1 MRKLDV
7 AVVGALVGAFFL
19 LGPGTADAQSW
30 RDQALARGVKL
41 PNPFGI
47 SMSIYTQSQ
56 DYSIDELTLGVQ
68 SIDPAAAKDL
78 KIENTTKAAHLQADY
93 WVLPFL
99 DVYAILGG
107 VRGETKVN
115 LSQVN
120 IGIPLQDLDLKYQ
133 GWLYGAGIVL
143 AYGGEHVFTTLDLNY
158 NSTKLDVETDS
169 VWAWLATPRIGYNF
183 GTVAAYLGAM
193 YQHPQERHKGV
204 FEIPGFGPVPY
215 DVTLGAKDA
224 WSYLAGVN
232 VPIGPHFILTL
243 EGGFGPRTAALVH
256 LDYRFGS

>member
-1 MRKLDV
+1 MRKHDV
-7 AVVGALVGAFFL
+7 TVLGALVGSL
-19 LGPGTADAQSW
+19 LLLAAGSAGAQSM
-30 RDQALARGVKL
+30 REQALARGVKL

-47 SMSIYTQSQ
+47 SMSVYTQSQ

-78 KIENTTKAAHLQADY
+78 KIENTTKAVHLQADY

-99 DVYAILGG
+99 DIYGILGEVHG
-107 VRGETKVN
+107 STKVN

-120 IGIPLQDLDLKYQ
+120 IGLPLQDLDLKYQ
-133 GWLYGAGIVL
+133 GLLYGAGVVL
-143 AYGGEHVFTTLDLNY
+143 AYGGQHVFTTLDLNY
-158 NSTKLDVETDS
+158 NSTKLDVESDS
-169 VWAWLATPRIGYNF
+169 VWAWLATPRVGYDF
-183 GTVAAYLGAM
+183 GKVAAYLGAM
-193 YQHPQERHKGV
+193 YQHPQERHRGT
-204 FEIPGFGPVPY
+204 FDIPGFGPVPY

-232 VPIGPHFILTL
+232 MPIGPHFVLTL

-256 LDYRFGS
+256 LDYRF